1 MCIFYQ
7 LVFKAWTMHD
17 TVFRAQH
24 FQLLKG
30 TDLVCVA
37 FCLQRWWPSSNNMN
51 ASVSAVTGFKLPS
64 FLNCWQKIHVLG
76 FFTMSWKM
84 INIDENVTLVISI
97 WVSKL
102 CAMAVAVVD
111 FRQLEANTTDGAD
124 DMNALAKWRIL
135 NRLHD
140 RNETLYYHVRT

>member
-1 MCIFYQ
+1 
-7 LVFKAWTMHD
+7 
-17 TVFRAQH
+17 
-24 FQLLKG
+24 
-30 TDLVCVA
+30 
-37 FCLQRWWPSSNNMN
+37 
-51 ASVSAVTGFKLPS
+51 
-64 FLNCWQKIHVLG
+64 
-76 FFTMSWKM
+76 M
-84 INIDENVTLVISI
+84 IDINENVTLVISI

-102 CAMAVAVVD
+102 CAMTVAVVD